1 MRPSLWWAREKQ
13 PWSHLHTENGVS
25 GLQNELDSVRRL
37 LLAANCLIPFG
48 DEFFQ
53 PVEDVIGLENGTV
66 ALLRKRAD
74 SHQMWRGL
82 RGRQVGHYLGFRAS
96 DWSLVRQILGSRHSL
111 RVAVSLFD
119 PQVDSA
125 MDVAAVLG
133 PVNCSSRSSG
143 GGIGRQTSQIS
154 ATGNDSAHSTHRWW
168 CDHVPRLIIKP
179 INIGCCHRRTVNSS
193 GRYRVNSKGRAGSI
207 NRSWMA
213 VRRLRP
219 SSRNH
224 RLLPYEAQTCL
235 ERELKIDYRTN
246 R

>member
-1 MRPSLWWAREKQ
+1 MSWTRLHLRKQ
-13 PWSHLHTENGVS
+13 RNQCDRACDEHVRSSRVVIYILKMASS

-154 ATGNDSAHSTHRWW
+154 ATGNDSAHSTHR
-168 CDHVPRLIIKP
+168 
-179 INIGCCHRRTVNSS
+179 
-193 GRYRVNSKGRAGSI
+193 
-207 NRSWMA
+207 
-213 VRRLRP
+213 
-219 SSRNH
+219 
-224 RLLPYEAQTCL
+224 
-235 ERELKIDYRTN
+235 
-246 R
+246 